1 MIYIL
6 NGNVV
11 DMEYNNAP
19 TSTLKLS
26 KYDDGK
32 SGRRYL
38 VYTKHK
44 NHYTIGFKDEESATK
59 LMFSAKLNKM
69 PINKRI
75 DIQYGVQKG
84 KIDKDDYIHANIRKT
99 TIKSVLDY
107 IKTKQI

>member
-32 SGRRYL
+32 SERRYL

-44 NHYTIGFKDEESATK
+44 THNTIGFKDENTAAK
-59 LMFSAKLNKM
+59 LMCSAKLNKVAE
-69 PINKRI
+69 NQRI
-75 DIQYGVQKG
+75 VIHYRIQKG
-84 KIDKDDYIHANIRKT
+84 KIDKGVYILANIRQS
-99 TIKSVLDY
+99 TIKCLLDY
-107 IKTKQI
+107 IKKKQK